1 MQTEKSQNF
10 PFHNELLRKLIHL
23 TSSLFP
29 LSYYFFLSR
38 EQMLWLLVLTTSGM
52 ITGELLRH
60 YFPFFRNLYNR
71 YLGLVTRDYELSSK
85 WTGATFMMIGMLL
98 TVYLFEKDA
107 AVPAILFLTIGDPAA
122 ALIGRKY
129 GTQKFFGKSVEG
141 SLAFYLSAAAIILI
155 LTDFS
160 WAGLFVA
167 LAAAFIE
174 FLPLGLDD
182 NLLIPVL
189 SGYLLHI
196 LI

>member
-1 MQTEKSQNF
+1 MEKTRTFTFQN
-10 PFHNELLRKLIHL
+10 EILRKLIHL
-23 TSSLFP
+23 SSSAFP
-29 LSYYFFLSR
+29 LLYYFFLTR
-38 EQMLWLLVLTTSGM
+38 EQMLWLLVSATSGM
-52 ITGELLRH
+52 IAGELLRR
-60 YFPFFRNLYNR
+60 YFTFFKNLYQK
-71 YLGLVTRDYELSSK
+71 YLGSVTRDYELASK

-98 TVYLFEKDA
+98 TVYLFEREA
-107 AVPAILFLTIGDPAA
+107 AIPAILFLTIGDPAA

-129 GTQKFFGKSVEG
+129 GTQKYFDKSLEG
-141 SLAFYLSAAAIILI
+141 SLAFYLSAAAVILI

-160 WAGLFVA
+160 WGGLFVA
-167 LAAAFIE
+167 LAAAVIE